1 MAILFI
7 FGVWF
12 RLRLPLLEALLVFVK
27 YYQGIYFRSNYLDW
41 FACYRTQF
49 LTDLFKDPFLSS
61 VCENR
66 CHIRYTFDYA
76 GEWWAMMKSPLNED
90 ASSFAVIW
98 RRDFVT
104 YLHNLNCWTS
114 CHHFVVYFQQA
125 PFRFGFRLHEGD
137 LGEQATASSIFIILK
152 PILSSVL
159 GWTHWLV
166 STVGL
171 LRAGQDYGHRPL
183 QWIRDCPVG
192 TIWIWHSFLGNY
204 LITPHWEVRHDNFS
218 SQIRVSPWRMN

>member
-76 GEWWAMMKSPLNED
+76 GEW
-90 ASSFAVIW
+90 
-98 RRDFVT
+98 
-104 YLHNLNCWTS
+104 
-114 CHHFVVYFQQA
+114 
-125 PFRFGFRLHEGD
+125 
-137 LGEQATASSIFIILK
+137 
-152 PILSSVL
+152 
-159 GWTHWLV
+159 
-166 STVGL
+166 
-171 LRAGQDYGHRPL
+171 
-183 QWIRDCPVG
+183 
-192 TIWIWHSFLGNY
+192 
-204 LITPHWEVRHDNFS
+204 
-218 SQIRVSPWRMN
+218 